1 MTYFYL
7 VLAYGVLYSIIVHAL
22 FWHSVECY
30 FSGRSIELNTWIFAA
45 IDDDF
50 SAFWLLGLR
59 VFNFWCVYFSLVCH
73 MLSSL
78 LKFDYRFWRGLS
90 FIVCYTLTNQE
101 VFLSPGGVVVR
112 SKAIHYL
119 HLVAATVERHDRNS
133 GRRPVE
139 LSLLPF
145 ISQAT
150 SGIWRQHW
158 PWVLASTR
166 PVFLWR
172 QTGRRV

>member
-73 MLSSL
+73 MLGVCRNLTFRSAVL
-78 LKFDYRFWRGLS
+78 WQTRRF
-90 FIVCYTLTNQE
+90 
-101 VFLSPGGVVVR
+101 FLSPGGVVAR
-112 SKAIHYL
+112 SKAINYL
-119 HLVAATVERHDRNS
+119 HLVAAIVERHDRNS

-139 LSLLPF
+139 LCLLPF
-145 ISQAT
+145 IFRAT
-150 SGIWRQHW
+150 SGIWRQH
-158 PWVLASTR
+158 
-166 PVFLWR
+166 
-172 QTGRRV
+172 